1 MFHVKMS
8 KVVKSIEIKGRSIYL
23 PFSHRN
29 PLNFG
34 MSRWELLVA
43 KVIALFNQAG
53 GVAKT
58 SLSMNLGYQ
67 LAQRHHRVLLADM
80 DPQAS
85 LTTFMGLDVYSLTRT
100 IYHAVVLCED
110 MPIHEGIHK
119 MDLAPANLKLSAA
132 ELELVVADM
141 RDLRLKEALAPLL
154 DSYDFILIDCPPS
167 LGILSYLSLVASTH
181 ALIPIQT
188 HYKALVGTDL
198 LLDTISRVRSR
209 ANKAL
214 KIAGIV
220 PTMHEAQTI
229 QGKMS
234 LQTIEGQLSQVGKIY
249 APIPRSIAFAD
260 ASQENIPLAL
270 FAPKHPAVAIL
281 DTIAQGLE
289 EL

>member
-1 MFHVKMS
+1 
-8 KVVKSIEIKGRSIYL
+8 VV
-23 PFSHRN
+23 
-29 PLNFG
+29 
-34 MSRWELLVA
+34 

-58 SLSMNLGYQ
+58 SLTMNLGYQ
-67 LAQRHHRVLLADM
+67 LAQRNHRVLLADM

-85 LTTFMGLDVYSLTRT
+85 LTTFMGLDVYNLSRT
-100 IYHAVVLCED
+100 IYNAVVLSEE
-110 MPIHEGIHK
+110 MPIHKGIHG
-119 MDLAPANLKLSAA
+119 MDLAPANLRLSAA

-167 LGILSYLSLVASTH
+167 LGILSYLSLVSATH
-181 ALIPIQT
+181 TLVPIQT

-198 LLDTISRVRSR
+198 LLDTVSRVRAR
-209 ANKAL
+209 ANKSL

-220 PTMHEAQTI
+220 PTMHEGQTI

-234 LQTIEGQLSQVGKIY
+234 LQTIEDQLSQVAKIY
-249 APIPRSIAFAD
+249 PPIPRSIAFAD
-260 ASQENIPLAL
+260 ASQEHIPLAL
-270 FAPKHPAVAIL
+270 FAPKHPAIEIL
-281 DTIAQGLE
+281 DIIAQGLE